1 MKRLYTIVLVL
12 VLTMGLAACGEKGQT
27 DNTSGT
33 IVEGEP
39 VLQTEAPV
47 ETAASAV
54 TAVPTETNKPQG
66 EEADDG
72 ELPIAEFEV
81 LTDKPEADTT
91 TSAPT
96 PEAVAEPTEAP
107 TTVPAENPVKE
118 PEVMPTEAPTA
129 EPTEA
134 PATEPTE
141 DSPIE
146 LPFAPI
152 N

>member
-12 VLTMGLAACGEKGQT
+12 VLTMGLAACGEKGQA
-27 DNTSGT
+27 DDTSGA

-39 VLQTEAPV
+39 VLQTEEPAETTAPV
-47 ETAASAV
+47 ITAE
-54 TAVPTETNKPQG
+54 PTETNKPQG
-66 EEADDG
+66 EEADEGD
-72 ELPIAEFEV
+72 LPIAEFEV
-81 LTDKPEADTT
+81 PTDKPEADTT

-107 TTVPAENPVKE
+107 
-118 PEVMPTEAPTA
+118 
-129 EPTEA
+129 
-134 PATEPTE
+134 ATEPTE
-141 DSPIE
+141 ESPIE